1 MFGYLLDPITAI
13 WVISALATVGVIIR
27 PFSWPEAIWAVLGAA
42 ALFALHLIGLE
53 TVWTGVLKGTDVYL
67 FLLGMMLLA
76 ETARREGL
84 FDWLAALATRRA
96 AGSPQR
102 LFLLIYGVG
111 TIVTIFLSN
120 DATAVVL
127 TPAVAAAVKT
137 AKVKNPL
144 PYLFI
149 CALIAN
155 AASFVLPISN
165 PANLVIY
172 GAHMPPL
179 LEWLPRFAIPS
190 ALSILA
196 TYVVLRLT
204 QRRALAEESLAEDV
218 EPPKLSRNGKLAAA
232 GIALTAVT
240 LLASSGLSLQLG
252 LPTAICGALTAL
264 AVLIL
269 KRAAPWEMLRGV
281 SWGVLPLVAGLFV
294 LVEALDKTG
303 LIRTIGDLL
312 REATQQSEL
321 KRPGQL
327 ASSSHLPAT

>member
-1 MFGYLLDPITAI
+1 MFGYALNPITAI
-13 WVISALATVGVIIR
+13 WVISALATAGVIIR
-27 PFSWPEAIWAVLGAA
+27 PFSWPQAIWAVLGAA
-42 ALFALHLIGLE
+42 ALFALHLIGVE
-53 TVWTGVLKGTDVYL
+53 TVWRGVLKGTDVYL

-76 ETARREGL
+76 ETARRKGL
-84 FDWLAALATRRA
+84 FDWLAALATKRA

-149 CALIAN
+149 CALIPN

-172 GAHMPPL
+172 GTHMPPL
-179 LEWLPRFAIPS
+179 LQWLPRFAIPS
-190 ALSILA
+190 VLSILA
-196 TYVVLRLT
+196 TYLMLRFT
-204 QRRALAEESLAEDV
+204 QRRALSEEILAPDV
-218 EPPKLSRNGKLAAA
+218 EPPKLSRNGKLVAA
-232 GIALTAVT
+232 GIAVTAVT

-252 LPTAICGALTAL
+252 LPTAICGVLTAL

-269 KRAAPWEMLRGV
+269 KSGRRHG
-281 SWGVLPLVAGLFV
+281 
-294 LVEALDKTG
+294 
-303 LIRTIGDLL
+303 RC
-312 REATQQSEL
+312 
-321 KRPGQL
+321 
-327 ASSSHLPAT
+327 